1 MRCRL
6 IPLVLITLLTGCSAL
21 QPSGSAV
28 PAVST
33 PSITLPLVAS
43 WYNGKVYYYVTTD
56 VWPRTMAIAKGAN
69 FTPRF
74 RDAIPPRPKPPG
86 LKTILERIYAFPEGE
101 QINIIPSAPEPI
113 GPTSNN
119 RPYSP
124 VWQMVEVR
132 WLMPEHQ
139 QELKSEA
146 ELLDAEAEGWVALTV
161 TEAIVNCA
169 VVADAEGNRLPGS
182 QLHGLP
188 TQPR

>member
-56 VWPRTMAIAKGAN
+56 AWPRTMAIAKGAN

-86 LKTILERIYAFPEGE
+86 LKTILERVYTFPAGSRSTSSPPLPTRLARPA
-101 QINIIPSAPEPI
+101 IT
-113 GPTSNN
+113 GPTALSG
-119 RPYSP
+119 
-124 VWQMVEVR
+124 R
-132 WLMPEHQ
+132 WW
-139 QELKSEA
+139 KYA
-146 ELLDAEAEGWVALTV
+146 G
-161 TEAIVNCA
+161 
-169 VVADAEGNRLPGS
+169 
-182 QLHGLP
+182 
-188 TQPR
+188 